1 MDYLTAALSKLSLE
15 EREALQSKLSL
26 REQEALQD
34 REDDHLDHVRRLE
47 QTNKKLAHH
56 CTSLSEENRR
66 LKEELSEIRASN
78 QRWANAWAS
87 KNLENRRLRRENYG
101 LKKLID

>member
-1 MDYLTAALSKLSLE
+1 MDYLTAALSKLSLR

-34 REDDHLDHVRRLE
+34 REDDHIDHVRRLE
-47 QTNKKLAHH
+47 ESNKKLAHL
-56 CTSLSEENRR
+56 CTSLTRENNHLKEDNNRLKSSNQRWLNLWTRKNYENRR
-66 LKEELSEIRASN
+66 LK
-78 QRWANAWAS
+78 
-87 KNLENRRLRRENYG
+87 RENYG